1 MSLLVTSH
9 LYVIIYIFC
18 VFFLKFPRSN
28 LGNILSKIKS
38 VPEEKQSEIKKF
50 LALNDPDNTG
60 VIPYYTL
67 RCSTSIY
74 NSRNAMMRTIY
85 ECVLDVL

>member
-1 MSLLVTSH
+1 MLLLVTSH
-9 LYVIIYIFC
+9 FIRFFFVC

-74 NSRNAMMRTIY
+74 NVEMQ
-85 ECVLDVL
+85 